1 MPHKLFVF
9 TRMSNLLLNL
19 AIIEVKNIPNHLLI
33 CLIYNARWTRPPQ
46 TPLRMQFLHVQL
58 FCWFLAFFG
67 VFWQFLAVFGSFWL
81 YLSVFGFFNNFS
93 LFLDF
98 LQFLAIF
105 GVFLTVFSCFWVF
118 DSFWWLCRF
127 SVFDGF
133 ITVFGNF
140 WWFLWFLADFGG
152 FGEFKIQWGHRPRVH
167 TSMLNCA

>member
-58 FCWFLAFFG
+58 FCWF
-67 VFWQFLAVFGSFWL
+67 WR
-81 YLSVFGFFNNFS
+81 
-93 LFLDF
+93 
-98 LQFLAIF
+98 
-105 GVFLTVFSCFWVF
+105 FLTVFSCFWKFLTVF
-118 DSFWWLCRF
+118 ICFWIFLTIFHCFWIFFTVFSYFWSFFTVFSCFWVLYSFWWFCRF

-133 ITVFGNF
+133 ITVFGSF

-167 TSMLNCA
+167 TSMLNCG